1 MAVSKNVSDVKLRLR
16 FPNGLTSGGK
26 AKYKTVN
33 LSNVK
38 LDVTDEA
45 LYEAGNAYAG
55 LVNGELESVS
65 RVDVSDMTSAD

>member
-1 MAVSKNVSDVKLRLR
+1 MVVSKNVSDVKLRLR

-26 AKYKTVN
+26 AKYRTVN

-38 LDVTDEA
+38 LDATDEE

-65 RVDVSDMTSAD
+65 RVDVADMTSAD